1 MTDDLDTLLKDDWL
15 QPPPG
20 FNQRVM
26 HKLGAQILPPLQH
39 KPPVHKPQTAGQSLG
54 HRLRWLGASAAWAAG
69 GLLGL
74 SQLAAFVFG
83 LWLTAAAL

>member
-20 FNQRVM
+20 FSQRVM

-39 KPPVHKPQTAGQSLG
+39 KAPVHEAQTAGQSLG
-54 HRLRWLGASAAWAAG
+54 RRLRWLAASAAWAAG